1 MKHYNADDAQAK
13 LKTHY
18 NAHVGRKVEEAYGQ
32 QVRDAAER
40 DRHRGA
46 LKTYDVHEK
55 KERLRRP
62 HDEERRRKEAAAGG
76 RKTERI
82 RVYAS
87 PDLKSRWS
95 D

>member
-18 NAHVGRKVEEAYGQ
+18 NAGRKLEEAYGQ

-40 DRHRGA
+40 ERHRGA
-46 LKTYDVHEK
+46 VKTYDVHEK

-62 HDEERRRKEAAAGG
+62 HNEERRRKEAAAGG
-76 RKTERI
+76 KTERI

-87 PDLKSRWS
+87 PDLKSCWS